1 MNKIKSLSLLFLPL
15 LLLSCKTK
23 SVELFPCMC
32 DNKES
37 TLGILSCMCERPA
50 EKKPEEIS
58 FIRNVQPDRA
68 QREAYAYLH
77 HSRDRFA
84 PLQLEVVDFR
94 IPKETR
100 YDQFNTKLGNYRFRI
115 FGCRRFDREV
125 YLNRGRAMQ
134 RDMKFFEIFYENMN
148 EYYPVVVDKNNPYY
162 VYSDKV
168 QPEYILTA
176 EINDYFMNVCDEYDW
191 NSVSK
196 QNLRTGTSEM
206 TVTWRLMD
214 LTKDHVY
221 CKVTTTGYGEVKDGE
236 YNGEIKLVE
245 RAFEDALQKLPQG
258 KCFNNE
264 LAKRIRP
271 EELKKQQQILLSR
284 YQAQEGRADD
294 FRSQYAPELTAIN
307 MMQSCASDVPYVL
320 TQFPYMVSEVSYIP
334 QEAPY
339 TLIDEAYGS
348 EAYSKGLVEEF
359 GGVKSSGMVLD
370 KGCKSVKLEDGCT
383 TVRVTDSSLKLVD
396 DYWVDLP
403 LNDAGHKAEVNRAAM
418 EEAFS
423 NANNKFCI
431 QNQPPYQDMR
441 AENLYKV
448 RAAVVSVANPA
459 GKKGAGLLVSDQL
472 ILTSADLLLKDN
484 NNFDIQTING
494 LKFKASAFRVNPNK
508 NVALLLLED
517 KAQFNPLPL
526 RLDLPEVG
534 KEIFMTLGLL
544 DIEKEGEGYLDNE
557 GKVTGYKY
565 TEERGAEIVVD
576 TYVQAYTLGGALIDN
591 NGNIVGLAHSDKAK
605 AEDPDLFIPIETALK
620 SLGLSICGRPFVN
633 QDVTKMAV
641 IDKPITRALETIKA
655 KEPEAMNAKER
666 K

>member
-1 MNKIKSLSLLFLPL
+1 MKMPKSLALLLMPL
-15 LLLSCKTK
+15 LLAGCKTK

-32 DNKES
+32 DNTES

-77 HSRDRFA
+77 HNRDQFA
-84 PLQLEVVDFR
+84 PLQLELVDFR
-94 IPKETR
+94 IPRETR

-134 RDMKFFEIFYENMN
+134 RDMKFFDIFFENMN

-168 QPEYILTA
+168 QPEYILIA

-258 KCFNNE
+258 ECFDKE

-271 EELKKQQQILLSR
+271 EELARQQQILLTR
-284 YQAQEGRADD
+284 RQQEQDS
-294 FRSQYAPELTAIN
+294 FRRQYAPELSGIG

-320 TQFPYMVSEVSYIP
+320 TQFPYALS
-334 QEAPY
+334 EAPY
-339 TLIDEAYGS
+339 MLLDESYGT
-348 EAYSKGLVEEF
+348 ALPAGRIEEY
-359 GGVKSSGMVLD
+359 GGVKSSGTVLD

-383 TVRVTDSSLKLVD
+383 TIRVTDSDLKLVD
-396 DYWVDLP
+396 DYWIDLP
-403 LNDAGHKAEVNRAAM
+403 LDNGSRKAELNRQAA

-423 NANNKFCI
+423 DADNKFCI
-431 QNQPPYQDMR
+431 QNQPPYADMR

-459 GKKGAGLLVSDQL
+459 GRKGAGLLVSDQL

-484 NNFDIQTING
+484 NNFDISTING
-494 LKFKASAFRVNPNK
+494 LKFKAGAFRVNPNK

-544 DIEKEGEGYLDNE
+544 DLEKEGEGYLDNE
-557 GKVTGYKY
+557 GKVTGYRY
-565 TEERGAEIVVD
+565 TEQRGAEIIVD
-576 TYVQAYTLGGALIDN
+576 TYVQSYTLGGALIDN
-591 NGNIVGLAHSDKAK
+591 NGNIVGLAHAGKA
-605 AEDPDLFIPIETALK
+605 AEDDPNLFIPIETALK
-620 SLGLSICGRPFVN
+620 SLGLSICGRAFTE

-641 IDKPITRALETIKA
+641 IDKPITRAIETIRIR
-655 KEPEAMNAKER
+655 EPEVLDIKER

>member
-1 MNKIKSLSLLFLPL
+1 MRKLKSLAVLLLPL
-15 LLLSCKTK
+15 FLLSCKTK

-32 DNKES
+32 DNTES
-37 TLGILSCMCERPA
+37 TLGILSCMCERAA

-77 HSRDRFA
+77 HSRSQFA
-84 PLQLEVVDFR
+84 PLQLELVDFR
-94 IPKETR
+94 IPRETR

-134 RDMKFFEIFYENMN
+134 RDMKFFDIFFENMN

-191 NSVSK
+191 NNVSK

-221 CKVTTTGYGEVKDGE
+221 CKVTTTGYGEIKDGE

-258 KCFNNE
+258 QCFNNE

-271 EELKKQQQILLSR
+271 EELAKQQQILLSR
-284 YQAQEGRADD
+284 YQQEQDT
-294 FRSQYAPELTAIN
+294 FRKQYAPELTGIS
-307 MMQSCASDVPYVL
+307 MMQSCASDVPYAL
-320 TQFPYMVSEVSYIP
+320 TQFPYVLSETSYIP
-334 QEAPY
+334 GVQPY
-339 TLIDEAYGS
+339 TLIDEAYGTTGS
-348 EAYSKGLVEEF
+348 GTSGLIEEY
-359 GGVKSSGMVLD
+359 GGVKSSGKVLD

-396 DYWVDLP
+396 DYWIDLP
-403 LNDAGHKAEVNRAAM
+403 LNDGSRKAELNRKAA

-423 NANNKFCI
+423 DANNKFCI
-431 QNQPPYQDMR
+431 QNQPPYADMR

-448 RAAVVSVANPA
+448 RAAVVSVENPA
-459 GKKGAGLLVSDQL
+459 GRKGAGLLVSDQL

-484 NNFDIQTING
+484 NNFNITTING
-494 LKFKASAFRVNPNK
+494 LKFKAGAFRVNPNK

-544 DIEKEGEGYLDNE
+544 DLEKEGEGYLDNE
-557 GKVTGYKY
+557 GKVTGYRY
-565 TEERGAEIVVD
+565 TEERGAEIIVD
-576 TYVQAYTLGGALIDN
+576 TYVQGYTLGGALIDN
-591 NGNIVGLAHSDKAK
+591 NGNIVGLAHAGKTAE
-605 AEDPDLFIPIETALK
+605 EDPDLFIPIETALK
-620 SLGLSICGRPFVN
+620 SLGLSICGRPFGN
-633 QDVTKMAV
+633 QDVTKMTV
-641 IDKPITRALETIKA
+641 IDKPITRAIETIRVR
-655 KEPEAMNAKER
+655 EPQVLDLKER